1 MDVKS
6 KVDFKVPFQ
15 LTKTLAA
22 GRHSLPGRGMGI
34 SEKLIKL
41 EVKNTEDQISKA
53 SEARVNQLLGR
64 KVDEMV

>member
-1 MDVKS
+1 MDTTS
-6 KVDFKVPFQ
+6 KIDFKVPFQ

-41 EVKNTEDQISKA
+41 EVKNSTEEITKA
-53 SEARVNQLLGR
+53 AEARANQLLGR
-64 KVDEMV
+64 TVDETV